1 MAKTLS
7 WFENQCA
14 LNSPEVM
21 QAFLQGAKRAG
32 YDVIPNSFE
41 TDTVVIWS
49 ALWHGRMKP
58 NEEVYQRF
66 REQNKPVI
74 FIEVGALNRG
84 VTWKVSVNHVTAQ
97 GFYGHH
103 DNLDPDRP
111 RRFGVRLSYPKSSR
125 PEILICSQHRASLQV
140 QDQWPNQE
148 NWIND
153 RIRKLR
159 QYTDRPIVVRPHPR
173 SQINLHL
180 LEQNTQVQI
189 PKKLINTYDSFD
201 FDVNYH
207 AVVNHNSGP
216 GIQAALAGVR
226 PIVDSSSLAF
236 PVSYAMAAIEQ
247 PYDIDREQWLIQI
260 SHTEYSTHELAQ
272 AIWYARL
279 EPNL

>member
-58 NEEVYQRF
+58 NEEVYQKF

-111 RRFGVRLSYPKSSR
+111 RRFGVRLNYPKSSR

-159 QYTDRPIVVRPHPR
+159 QYSDRTIIVRPHPR
-173 SQINLHL
+173 SQINLSL
-180 LEQNTQVQI
+180 LPSNVTVQT

-207 AVVNHNSGP
+207 AIVNHNSGP
-216 GIQAALAGVR
+216 GIQAALAGIK
-226 PIVDSSSLAF
+226 PIVDSTSLAF
-236 PVSYAMAAIEQ
+236 PVSYAMAAIDK
-247 PYDIDREQWLIQI
+247 PYDIDREQWLIEI
-260 SHTEYSTHELAQ
+260 AHTEYSIHELTQ

-279 EPNL
+279 ESHL

>member
-32 YDVIPNSFE
+32 YDIVPNSFE

-58 NEEVYQRF
+58 NEEVYRRF
-66 REQNKPVI
+66 RGQNKPVI

-103 DNLDPDRP
+103 NNLDPDRP
-111 RRFGVRLSYPKSSR
+111 RRFGVRLNYPKSSR

-153 RIRKLR
+153 RVRKLR
-159 QYTDRPIVVRPHPR
+159 QYTDRAIIVRPHPR
-173 SQINLHL
+173 SQISLSL
-180 LEQNTQVQI
+180 LESNLQVQT

-207 AVVNHNSGP
+207 AIVNHNSGP
-216 GIQAALAGVR
+216 GIQAALAGIK
-226 PIVDSSSLAF
+226 PIVDSTSLAF
-236 PVSYAMAAIEQ
+236 PVSYAMGAIEK
-247 PYDIDREQWLIQI
+247 PYDIDREQWLIEI
-260 SHTEYSTHELAQ
+260 AHTEYSTHELAQ

-279 EPNL
+279 ESNL